1 MTEDMAQLLLF
12 ALVVLSFTPL
22 LGRYMCRV
30 YTGETVLLT
39 PVAAPLERLI
49 YRTAGIDP
57 RAGQHWTRYALS
69 AIMLNFIA
77 ALCFYAMLRL
87 QHLLPLN
94 PRGLGPLSPDL
105 AFNTAI
111 SFVTGT
117 NWQSYAGETTLSY
130 LSQMTGCT
138 VLNFISAATAM
149 AVAIA
154 VMRGLVT
161 SQTKT
166 LGNFHQ
172 DFVRTQLYI
181 LLPISLMVALFLV
194 LEGVPQTLGDYVT
207 VDTVEG
213 AQQIIPR
220 GPVASQTAIKMLGTN
235 GGGFFNANSAHPYEN
250 PTPLSSF
257 VQTVLMLLIPAALTY
272 TFGLMAGDARQGWAL
287 FSAMSILFVL
297 GLFIVYAAEKSGNPL
312 LGALPVD
319 QSAGNF
325 EGKEVRF
332 GIAASALWAV
342 AATATACGAVNAVL
356 DSFTPIG
363 GMVAM
368 MNVQLREVVFGGVGS
383 GFYTVILYIVLA
395 VFIAGLMI
403 GRSPD
408 YLGKK
413 IEVPE
418 IKITVLALLIVPLGM
433 LLLPAI
439 VIMIPSA
446 VAPLQE
452 RGPHGLSELL
462 HAYASA
468 MAANGSA
475 FAGFNGASAFHLT
488 VLGLTMLA
496 GRFAFMV
503 AALAIAGSMGAK
515 RTAAVFTGAAPTT
528 TTLFVAIMVAV
539 ILIFGA
545 LSFFPAVALGPLAEH
560 FEMLRGRSFSREPGG

>member
-1 MTEDMAQLLLF
+1 M
-12 ALVVLSFTPL
+12 S
-22 LGRYMCRV
+22 
-30 YTGETVLLT
+30 
-39 PVAAPLERLI
+39 
-49 YRTAGIDP
+49 
-57 RAGQHWTRYALS
+57 
-69 AIMLNFIA
+69 
-77 ALCFYAMLRL
+77 
-87 QHLLPLN
+87 
-94 PRGLGPLSPDL
+94 
-105 AFNTAI
+105 
-111 SFVTGT
+111 
-117 NWQSYAGETTLSY
+117 
-130 LSQMTGCT
+130 GCT
-138 VLNFISAATAM
+138 VLNFLSAATAM

-154 VMRGLVT
+154 VMRGLMT

-181 LLPISLMVALFLV
+181 LLPISLIVALFLV
-194 LEGVPQTLGDYVT
+194 IEGVPQTLGDYVT
-207 VDTVEG
+207 SGTVEG
-213 AQQIIPR
+213 ARQIIPR

-235 GGGFFNANSAHPYEN
+235 GGGFFNANGAHPYEN

-272 TFGLMAGDARQGWAL
+272 TFGLMAGDARQGWVL

-297 GLFIVYAAEKSGNPL
+297 GLFIVYVAEKSGNPL

-342 AATATACGAVNAVL
+342 AATATACGAANATL

-368 MNVQLREVVFGGVGS
+368 MNVQLREVVFGGAGS
-383 GFYTVILYIVLA
+383 GFYTVILYVVLA

-413 IEVPE
+413 IEVRE
-418 IKITVLALLIVPLGM
+418 IKITVLSLLIVPLGM

-439 VIMIPSA
+439 AIMIPSA
-446 VAPLQE
+446 LAPLQE
-452 RGPHGLSELL
+452 RGPHGLSELF

-488 VLGLTMLA
+488 VLGLAMLA

-528 TTLFVAIMVAV
+528 TPLLVALLVAV
-539 ILIFGA
+539 FLIFGA
-545 LSFFPAVALGPLAEH
+545 LSFFPAAALGPLAEH
-560 FEMLRGRSFSREPGG
+560 FEMLRGRSF